1 MFAMSSSQEM
11 IKKVYVNPET
21 RPDHIFFDNNCTVWK
36 MVKKRMPDGQLVI
49 KDPFFANI
57 GLTVDIFH
65 FKSKHKESDVACQT
79 ECNAADFPELQELGP
94 DGKIKGWYFNSSVA
108 EQTNAWIGGYISICR
123 EMHIDRYN
131 FFLDEM
137 IIRRNRM
144 TLEKLT
150 KIGAEPFTQK
160 V

>member
-1 MFAMSSSQEM
+1 M
-11 IKKVYVNPET
+11 IKKVYADPET
-21 RPDHIFFDNNCTVWK
+21 RPDHIFFDNNCTLWK
-36 MVKKRMPDGQLVI
+36 MVKKREKPDGQLVI

-65 FKSKHKESDVACQT
+65 FKSKHKESDIECQT
-79 ECNAADFPELQELGP
+79 ECSAADYPELRIDGP
-94 DGKIKGWYFNSSVA
+94 NGEIQGWYFNSSVA

-144 TLEKLT
+144 TLERLS
-150 KIGAEPFTQK
+150 KIKAEPFMHR